1 MVALG
6 AWGMNHRPTTP
17 DLTVRARLL
26 AESRE
31 LTDDLIDELREL
43 HLGIPRPHPQ
53 RPKASEQLQQ
63 AYEAIT
69 EPS

>member
-63 AYEAIT
+63 AHEAIT